1 MQFFGKEHVPQVRR
15 NGGDLLNGSLNLFNF
30 ISRGKRDG
38 LSKEGSGRVAVYKST
53 GLIKS
58 YTLECNYNTGKYV
71 NVLPPRGKEKTSKA
85 VNLVPPKYTPAHFE
99 EVKKPHLNPS
109 RNQR

>member
-1 MQFFGKEHVPQVRR
+1 MAD
-15 NGGDLLNGSLNLFNF
+15 GGEEDSLGSFAGLFLF
-30 ISRGKRDG
+30 PSRGKRDG

-71 NVLPPRGKEKTSKA
+71 NVLPPRGKDKTTKA

-99 EVKKPHLNPS
+99 EVSGRFHEN
-109 RNQR
+109 